1 MGGTVHIDEYTHTV
15 TTAERVKRTIGAL
28 LKASPL
34 ALPRREE
41 AGKRPIKKGCTFQ
54 YILFYIIG

>member
-28 LKASPL
+28 LS
-34 ALPRREE
+34 
-41 AGKRPIKKGCTFQ
+41 
-54 YILFYIIG
+54 

>member
-1 MGGTVHIDEYTHTV
+1 MGGTVHIDEYAHTV

-34 ALPRREE
+34 AP
-41 AGKRPIKKGCTFQ
+41 PP
-54 YILFYIIG
+54 